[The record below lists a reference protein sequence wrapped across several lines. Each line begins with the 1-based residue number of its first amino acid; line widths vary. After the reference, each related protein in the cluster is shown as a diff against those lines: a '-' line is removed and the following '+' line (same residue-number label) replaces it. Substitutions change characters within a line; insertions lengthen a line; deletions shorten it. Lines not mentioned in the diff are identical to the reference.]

1 MDAYIDLRDKIRST
15 DMAAAYLI
23 VKESGG
29 KLYSI
34 SGSELDSELGV
45 NTTMSFLAVLDDNI
59 FKRLA
64 NDLHINR

>member
-1 MDAYIDLRDKIRST
+1 MDAYIDLRGKIRST

-34 SGSELDSELGV
+34 EGLELDSQLGV
-45 NTTMSFLAVLDDNI
+45 KTTMSFLAVVDENM
-59 FKRLA
+59 FNRFA
-64 NDLHINR
+64 NDLQIR